1 MFSFKIKVR
10 PATLLKKRLQEL
22 NVLKK
27 VTIYLHKNI
36 RKVRLERKIN
46 QEKQRNKQTATTTT
60 TATTVTT
67 KAKKAKQKQKQK
79 QKKCDTLPT
88 KLIFPKDFLQVVSL
102 FLVQK
107 SVY

>member
-67 KAKKAKQKQKQK
+67 KAKNAKKKQKQK

>member
-1 MFSFKIKVR
+1 M
-10 PATLLKKRLQEL
+10 
-22 NVLKK
+22 
-27 VTIYLHKNI
+27 
-36 RKVRLERKIN
+36 RLERKIN

-67 KAKKAKQKQKQK
+67 KAKKAKKKQKQK

>member
-60 TATTVTT
+60 TATTVTA
-67 KAKKAKQKQKQK
+67 KAKKAKKKQKQK

>member
-10 PATLLKKRLQEL
+10 TATLLKKRLQEL

-60 TATTVTT
+60 ATTVTT
-67 KAKKAKQKQKQK
+67 KAKKAKKKQKQK

>member
-1 MFSFKIKVR
+1 M
-10 PATLLKKRLQEL
+10 
-22 NVLKK
+22 
-27 VTIYLHKNI
+27 
-36 RKVRLERKIN
+36 RLERKIN

-60 TATTVTT
+60 ATTVTT
-67 KAKKAKQKQKQK
+67 KAKKAKKKQKQK

-102 FLVQK
+102 FLFQK

>member
-60 TATTVTT
+60 TPTTVTT
-67 KAKKAKQKQKQK
+67 KAKKAKKKQKQK

-102 FLVQK
+102 FLFQK

>member
-67 KAKKAKQKQKQK
+67 KAKKAKKKQKQK

-102 FLVQK
+102 LLFQK

>member
-67 KAKKAKQKQKQK
+67 KAKKAKKKQKQK